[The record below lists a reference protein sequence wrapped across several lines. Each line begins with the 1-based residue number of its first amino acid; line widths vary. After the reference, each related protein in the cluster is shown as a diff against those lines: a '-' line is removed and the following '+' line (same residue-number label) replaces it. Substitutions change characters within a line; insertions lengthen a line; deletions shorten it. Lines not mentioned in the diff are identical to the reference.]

1 MATTTNT
8 PALRHGSFAW
18 TVGHRHRNGL
28 TASQKGYIF
37 ANYESQTIEEMANR
51 IGKTVKCV
59 RRFAQKYGLVKKA
72 EPKVA

>member
-28 TASQKGYIF
+28 SSSQKGYIF
-37 ANYESQTIEEMANR
+37 ANYENQTLEEIAR
-51 IGKTVKCV
+51 QIGKTVKCI
-59 RRFAQKYGLVKKA
+59 RRFAQKYGLKEKA